1 MVEGVKLRDLKLNKF
16 LEFLFGIQSSSW
28 TEGGHW
34 SAQWVGLPSGD
45 WMLLL
50 ILAML
55 VLSVG
60 GWWLYKRD
68 AQQVPLLRR
77 TLLYTIRISIVFLVI
92 AMLLEP
98 ILVLSK
104 EEKIPSH
111 LLVLLDTSH
120 SMSLKD
126 AWKDEAKAT
135 EVSRKLGMSA
145 DTDTLRNMNR
155 IELTKKLINESF
167 LKSLSAEGTRTVHLH
182 EFSDKF
188 NPESLKLSEEWNAAG
203 NATAI
208 ASSLRQALLSYT
220 GMPLS
225 GVLLVSDGQS
235 TAGEP
240 PEEVLQMLS
249 DEGVP
254 LVTVGVGTTD
264 GPRNVAIS
272 QVEVSPVVFVQ
283 DTNQLTIHIESRG
296 MESEPAT
303 LLIEQ
308 RRNGGPWQE
317 FSREDIVLNLE
328 GSLQPRNYE
337 FSETKTG
344 KLEFRA
350 KIMDAGPEISQ
361 DDNLASAEV
370 RVIRQRL
377 NVLFIAGST
386 FPEVQFLRNTFLRDR
401 QINLSSWLM
410 AADKTYEHPG
420 DLPIRRLPVT
430 QAELNDYDCVILYDP
445 DPTQWPVNFPELL
458 SNFVTK
464 AGGGLVYIAGEM
476 QTAQMFDRQSDPS
489 LGWLNLLPVIREPG
503 LFRSQVQIRLSARSP
518 WKLDV
523 TDQGFQDPIFTF
535 SSDRQANEE
544 VLNNLPGMYWHF
556 PVTKAKPGATVLA
569 VHADPRMRNE
579 YGQEVLIAS
588 QRVGPGW
595 SIFIGFDSTY
605 RWRYLDE
612 QFFDG
617 FWARVIDRAGRS
629 KQLGGN
635 YPFRLSTP
643 QATYQPGSQAKIIAR
658 FLDES
663 QMEPGLQRLY
673 GDVERGDDQPIPLTL
688 TAGNKAGEFSAT
700 FPVPQPGTYFVRVWL
715 GDEAAGATVK
725 TATLPIKVEFPN
737 KELENPALDEAFLQT
752 MAVSTG
758 GRVYQLSEANEI
770 VDAFKI
776 KQVSRLLEQR
786 QEIWDAP
793 LFYILIF
800 GLLVTEW
807 IMRKWCRL
815 I

>member
-1 MVEGVKLRDLKLNKF
+1 LAVGDKQKEVTLNGF
-16 LEFLFGIQSSSW
+16 LEFLFGIKASTW

-34 SAQWVGLPSGD
+34 SAQWVGLPGGD
-45 WMLLL
+45 WRLLL
-50 ILAML
+50 ILGIL
-55 VLSVG
+55 VLIGG
-60 GWWLYKRD
+60 GWWLYQRD
-68 AQQVPLLRR
+68 AQQVPFVRR
-77 TLLYTIRISIVFLVI
+77 CLLYTIRISIVLLVI

-111 LLVLLDTSH
+111 LLVLLDNSL

-126 AWKDEAKAT
+126 AWKDEDKANK
-135 EVSRKLGMSA
+135 VSRNLGMSA
-145 DTDTLRNMNR
+145 DTAALRQMNR
-155 IELTKKLINESF
+155 MQLAQKLVNEPFLKKL
-167 LKSLSAEGTRTVHLH
+167 SADGARTVHLH
-182 EFSDKF
+182 SFSDKF
-188 NPESLKLSEEWNAAG
+188 NPEALSLSEEWQPG
-203 NATAI
+203 GTGTAI
-208 ASSLRQALLSYT
+208 ASSLRQALLSYS

-225 GVLLVSDGQS
+225 GVLIVSDGQS
-235 TAGEP
+235 TAGEA

-264 GPRNVAIS
+264 GPRNVAIT
-272 QVEVSPVVFVQ
+272 ELEASPVVFVQ
-283 DTNQLTIHIESRG
+283 DPNQITVHIESRG
-296 MESEPAT
+296 MQAESAT
-303 LLIEQ
+303 LVIEQ

-317 FSREDIVLNLE
+317 FIREEIVLNLD
-328 GSLQPRNYE
+328 GALQPKTYE

-350 KIMDAGPEISQ
+350 KIVDAGPEISQ

-430 QAELNDYDCVILYDP
+430 QEEMNDYDCVILYDP
-445 DPTQWPVNFPELL
+445 DPTQWPINFPELL
-458 SNFVTK
+458 TSFVTK

-489 LGWLNLLPVIREPG
+489 LSWLNLLPVIREPG

-523 TDQGFQDPIFTF
+523 TDPGFQDPIFTF
-535 SSDRQANEE
+535 STDRQANEQI
-544 VLNNLPGMYWHF
+544 LDNLPGMFWHF

-605 RWRYLDE
+605 RWRYLDD

-617 FWARVIDRAGRS
+617 FWARVVDRAGRS

-643 QATYQPGSQAKIIAR
+643 QATYQPGGQAKIIAR

-688 TAGNKAGEFSAT
+688 TPGNKAGEFST
-700 FPVPQPGTYFVRVWL
+700 SFPVTQPGTYFVRVWL

-725 TATLPIKVEFPN
+725 AATLPINVEFPN
-737 KELENPALDEAFLQT
+737 KELENPTLDEAFLQT

-758 GRVYQLSEANEI
+758 GRVFDLSESDGI
-770 VDAFKI
+770 VNAFKI
-776 KQVSRLLEQR
+776 KQVSRLLEER

-807 IMRKWCRL
+807 ILRKWCRL

>member
-1 MVEGVKLRDLKLNKF
+1 MNKF
-16 LEFLFGIQSSSW
+16 LEILFGIESSSW
-28 TEGGHW
+28 TEGGNW
-34 SAQWVGLPSGD
+34 STEWVGLPTGD
-45 WMLLL
+45 GMLLFL
-50 ILAML
+50 IGAVIL
-55 VLSVG
+55 VAG

-68 AQQVPLLRR
+68 ARQVPLGRR
-77 TLLYTIRISIVFLVI
+77 CFLYAIRISILCLVI

-111 LLVLLDTSH
+111 LLVLLDTSP

-126 AWKDEAKAT
+126 AWKDEDNAI
-135 EVSRKLGMSA
+135 EVSQKLGLSA
-145 DTDTLRNMNR
+145 NTDALRKMDR
-155 IELTKKLINESF
+155 MQLAKKLIDES
-167 LKSLSAEGTRTVHLH
+167 LVKDLSAEGARTVHLH
-182 EFSDKF
+182 RFSDKF
-188 NPESLKLSEEWNAAG
+188 DPESLDLSEDWHTSG

-208 ASSLRQALLSYT
+208 AASLRQALLAYT

-254 LVTVGVGTTD
+254 LVSVGVGTTD

-272 QVEVSPVVFVQ
+272 ELELSPVVFVQ
-283 DTNQLTIHIESRG
+283 DTNQMTVHIESRG
-296 MESEPAT
+296 MQAESAT
-303 LLIEQ
+303 LLIEK

-317 FSREDIVLNLE
+317 FVREEIVLNLD
-328 GSLQPRNYE
+328 GQLQPLTYN
-337 FSETKTG
+337 FSETKNG

-350 KIMDAGPEISQ
+350 KLMDTGPEISE
-361 DDNLASAEV
+361 DDNMASAEV

-410 AADKTYEHPG
+410 SADKTYEHPG

-430 QAELNDYDCVILYDP
+430 QEELNDYDCVILYDP
-445 DPTQWPVNFPELL
+445 DPTQWPINFPELL
-458 SNFVTK
+458 SSFVTK

-476 QTAQMFDRQSDPS
+476 QTARMFDRQSDPS
-489 LGWLNLLPVIREPG
+489 LSWLNLLPVIREPG

-535 SSDRQANEE
+535 SEDRQANEQT
-544 VLNNLPGMYWHF
+544 LNNLPGMFWHF

-617 FWARVIDRAGRS
+617 FWARVVDRAGRS

-635 YPFRLSTP
+635 YPFRLSTV
-643 QATYQPGSQAKIIAR
+643 QATYQPGSQAKVIAR

-673 GDVERGDDQPIPLTL
+673 GEVEHGDNQPIPLTL
-688 TAGNKAGEFSAT
+688 VPTNKVGEFSAN
-700 FPVPQPGTYFVRVWL
+700 FPVSQPGTYFVRVWL
-715 GDEAAGATVK
+715 GDETAGATVK
-725 TATLPIKVEFPN
+725 AATMPIKVEFPN
-737 KELENPALDEAFLQT
+737 KELENPALNKAFLQ
-752 MAVSTG
+752 MLASSTG
-758 GRVYQLSEANEI
+758 GKSYTISSADEI
-770 VDAFKI
+770 AGAFKI
-776 KQVSRLLEQR
+776 KHVTRLLEER

-793 LFYILIF
+793 IFYILIF
-800 GLLVTEW
+800 SLLVTEW
-807 IMRKWCRL
+807 ISRKWCRL
-815 I
+815 V

>member
-1 MVEGVKLRDLKLNKF
+1 M
-16 LEFLFGIQSSSW
+16 LFGIQTSSW

-45 WMLLL
+45 RMLF
-50 ILAML
+50 L
-55 VLSVG
+55 VLGVVVLVIG
-60 GWWLYKRD
+60 GWWLYQRD
-68 AQQVPLLRR
+68 ASQIPLLRR
-77 TLLYTIRISIVFLVI
+77 CLLYGIRISLVLLVI

-111 LLVLLDTSH
+111 LLVLLDTSQ
-120 SMSLKD
+120 SMSLND
-126 AWKDEAKAT
+126 AWQDEERAM
-135 EVSRKLGMSA
+135 EVSRSLGMSA
-145 DTDTLRNMNR
+145 DVDSLRRMNR
-155 IELTKKLINESF
+155 LQLAHKLVNESF
-167 LKSLSAEGTRTVHLH
+167 LKDLSADGQRIVHLH
-182 EFSDKF
+182 GFSDKF
-188 NPESLKLSEEWNAAG
+188 DPEASSATEEWQAGG

-208 ASSLRQALLSYT
+208 ASSLRQALLSYS

-249 DEGVP
+249 DEGIP
-254 LVTVGVGTTD
+254 LISVGVGTTD
-264 GPRNVAIS
+264 GPRNVAITEL
-272 QVEVSPVVFVQ
+272 EVSPVVFVQ
-283 DTNQLTIHIESRG
+283 DANQLTVHIESRG
-296 MESEPAT
+296 MQAESAT

-317 FSREDIVLNLE
+317 FIREDLVLNLE
-328 GSLQPRNYE
+328 GQLEPRTYQ

-344 KLEFRA
+344 KVEFRA
-350 KIMDAGPEISQ
+350 KITDTGPEISQ

-401 QINLSSWLM
+401 QINLSTWLM

-430 QAELNDYDCVILYDP
+430 QEELNEYDCVILYDP
-445 DPTQWPVNFPELL
+445 DPNGWPANFPELL
-458 SNFVTK
+458 TNFVSK

-476 QTAQMFDRQSDPS
+476 QTANMFDHQSDPA
-489 LGWLNLLPVIREPG
+489 LEWLNLLPVIREPG

-523 TDQGFQDPIFTF
+523 TNQGVQDPIFSF
-535 SSDRQANEE
+535 ASDHQANDRI
-544 VLNNLPGMYWHF
+544 LKNLPGMFWHF

-605 RWRYLDE
+605 RWRYLNE
-612 QFFDG
+612 QLFDG
-617 FWARVIDRAGRS
+617 FWARVVDRAGRS

-643 QATYQPGSQAKIIAR
+643 QAQYQPGGQAKVVAR
-658 FLDES
+658 FLDEM

-673 GDVERGDDQPIPLTL
+673 GEVERGDDQPIPLTL
-688 TAGNKAGEFSAT
+688 TEGSQRGEFATT

-725 TATLPIKVEFPN
+725 AATMPITVEFPN
-737 KELENPALDEAFLQT
+737 QELQNPALDEAYLQT
-752 MAVSTG
+752 MSSSTG
-758 GRVYQLSEANEI
+758 GRVYQLSEADEI
-770 VDAFKI
+770 VNAFKI
-776 KQVSRLLEQR
+776 KQVSRFLEER
-786 QEIWDAP
+786 LEIWDAP
-793 LFYILIF
+793 IFYILIF
-800 GLLVTEW
+800 GLLITEW
-807 IMRKWCRL
+807 ILRKWCRL

>member
-1 MVEGVKLRDLKLNKF
+1 M
-16 LEFLFGIQSSSW
+16 LFGIQSSSW

-34 SAQWVGLPSGD
+34 FAQWVGLPSGD
-45 WMLLL
+45 RMLFL
-50 ILAML
+50 ILGVL
-55 VLSVG
+55 VLVIG
-60 GWWLYKRD
+60 GWWLYQRD
-68 AQQVPLLRR
+68 ARQVPLLRR
-77 TLLYTIRISIVFLVI
+77 CLLYGIRIVLVLLVI

-111 LLVLLDTSH
+111 LLVLLDTSQ
-120 SMSLKD
+120 SMSLND
-126 AWKDEAKAT
+126 AWQDEEQAMD
-135 EVSRKLGMSA
+135 VSRGLGMSSDVDA
-145 DTDTLRNMNR
+145 LRRMNR
-155 IELTKKLINESF
+155 LQLARKLVNESF
-167 LKSLSAEGTRTVHLH
+167 LKDLSADGTRTVHLH
-182 EFSDKF
+182 SFSDKF
-188 NPESLKLSEEWNAAG
+188 DPEALSVSKEWQAGG

-208 ASSLRQALLSYT
+208 ASSLRQALLSYS

-225 GVLLVSDGQS
+225 GVLLISDGQS
-235 TAGEP
+235 TSGEP

-249 DEGVP
+249 DEGIP
-254 LVTVGVGTTD
+254 LVSVGVGTTD
-264 GPRNVAIS
+264 GPRNVAITEL
-272 QVEVSPVVFVQ
+272 EVSPVVFVQ
-283 DTNQLTIHIESRG
+283 DANQLTVHIESRG
-296 MESEPAT
+296 MQAESAT

-317 FSREDIVLNLE
+317 FINEDIVLNLD
-328 GSLQPRNYE
+328 GQLQPRTYQ

-344 KLEFRA
+344 KVEFRA
-350 KIMDAGPEISQ
+350 KMIDTGPEISQ

-401 QINLSSWLM
+401 QINLSTWLM

-430 QAELNDYDCVILYDP
+430 QEELNEYDCVILYDP
-445 DPTQWPVNFPELL
+445 DPNGWPINFPELL
-458 SNFVTK
+458 TNFVTK

-476 QTAQMFDRQSDPS
+476 QTANMFDHQSDPS

-523 TDQGFQDPIFTF
+523 TDQGVQDSIFNF
-535 SSDRQANEE
+535 ASDKQANEQ
-544 VLNNLPGMYWHF
+544 LLKNLPGMFWHF
-556 PVTKAKPGATVLA
+556 PVTKAKPGATILA

-605 RWRYLDE
+605 RWRYLNE
-612 QFFDG
+612 QLFDG
-617 FWARVIDRAGRS
+617 FWARVVDRAGRS

-643 QATYQPGSQAKIIAR
+643 QAQYQPGGQAKIVAR
-658 FLDES
+658 FLDET
-663 QMEPGLQRLY
+663 QVEPGLQRLY
-673 GDVERGDDQPIPLTL
+673 GEVERGDDQPVPLTL
-688 TAGNKAGEFSAT
+688 TEGNQRGEFSTT
-700 FPVPQPGTYFVRVWL
+700 FPVTQTGTYFVRVWM

-725 TATLPIKVEFPN
+725 AATMPIKVEFPN
-737 KELENPALDEAFLQT
+737 QELENPALDEAYLQT
-752 MAVSTG
+752 MSSSTG
-758 GRVYQLSEANEI
+758 GRVYQLSEAENI
-770 VDAFKI
+770 VNAFKI
-776 KQVSRLLEQR
+776 KQVSRFLEER

-793 LFYILIF
+793 IFYILIF

-807 IMRKWCRL
+807 ILRKWCRL

>member
-1 MVEGVKLRDLKLNKF
+1 M
-16 LEFLFGIQSSSW
+16 
-28 TEGGHW
+28 
-34 SAQWVGLPSGD
+34 
-45 WMLLL
+45 
-50 ILAML
+50 
-55 VLSVG
+55 
-60 GWWLYKRD
+60 
-68 AQQVPLLRR
+68 
-77 TLLYTIRISIVFLVI
+77 
-92 AMLLEP
+92 
-98 ILVLSK
+98 
-104 EEKIPSH
+104 
-111 LLVLLDTSH
+111 
-120 SMSLKD
+120 
-126 AWKDEAKAT
+126 
-135 EVSRKLGMSA
+135 
-145 DTDTLRNMNR
+145 
-155 IELTKKLINESF
+155 
-167 LKSLSAEGTRTVHLH
+167 
-182 EFSDKF
+182 
-188 NPESLKLSEEWNAAG
+188 
-203 NATAI
+203 
-208 ASSLRQALLSYT
+208 
-220 GMPLS
+220 
-225 GVLLVSDGQS
+225 SDGQS

-272 QVEVSPVVFVQ
+272 ELEVSPVVFVQ
-283 DTNQLTIHIESRG
+283 DTNQMTVHIESRG
-296 MESEPAT
+296 MQAETAT
-303 LLIEQ
+303 LLIEK

-317 FSREDIVLNLE
+317 FVREEIVLNLE
-328 GSLQPRNYE
+328 GQLQPRTFD
-337 FSETKTG
+337 FSETKNG

-350 KIMDAGPEISQ
+350 KIIDTGPEISE

-430 QAELNDYDCVILYDP
+430 QEELNDYDCVILYDP
-445 DPTQWPVNFPELL
+445 DPTLWPINFPELL
-458 SNFVTK
+458 TSFVTK

-476 QTAQMFDRQSDPS
+476 QTARMFDRQSDPS
-489 LGWLNLLPVIREPG
+489 LSWLNLLPVIREPG

-523 TDQGFQDPIFTF
+523 TEQGFQDSIFTF
-535 SSDRQANEE
+535 SNDRQTNEQT
-544 VLNNLPGMYWHF
+544 LNNLPGMFWHF

-617 FWARVIDRAGRS
+617 FWARVVDRAGRS

-635 YPFRLSTP
+635 YPFRLSTV
-643 QATYQPGSQAKIIAR
+643 QATYQPGSQAKIMAR
-658 FLDES
+658 FLDDS
-663 QMEPGLQRLY
+663 QMEPGLQTLY
-673 GDVERGDDQPIPLTL
+673 GEVERGDDQPIPLTL
-688 TAGNKAGEFSAT
+688 SPGNKAGEFSTT
-700 FPVPQPGTYFVRVWL
+700 FPVSQPGTYFVRVWL
-715 GDEAAGATVK
+715 GDESAGATVK
-725 TATLPIKVEFPN
+725 AATLPIKVEFPN
-737 KELENPALDEAFLQT
+737 KELENPALDEAFLQM

-758 GRVYQLSEANEI
+758 GRTYQISDANEI
-770 VDAFKI
+770 PNAFKI
-776 KQVSRLLEQR
+776 KQVSRFLEER

-793 LFYILIF
+793 IFYILIF
-800 GLLVTEW
+800 GLLVAEW
-807 IMRKWCRL
+807 ILRKWCRL
-815 I
+815 L

>member
-1 MVEGVKLRDLKLNKF
+1 MNRF
-16 LEFLFGIQSSSW
+16 LEILFGVQSSSW

-34 SAQWVGLPSGD
+34 SAQWVGMPTGD

-50 ILAML
+50 IAGIL
-55 VLSVG
+55 VLVAG

-68 AQQVPLLRR
+68 AQQVPAGRR
-77 TLLYTIRISIVFLVI
+77 YLLYAIRISILLLVV

-111 LLVLLDTSH
+111 LLVLLDTSL

-126 AWKDEAKAT
+126 AWKDEEKAID
-135 EVSRKLGMSA
+135 VSQKLGMSA
-145 DTDTLRNMNR
+145 NTDALRQMNR
-155 IELTKKLINESF
+155 MQLAQKLVNEPF
-167 LKSLSAEGTRTVHLH
+167 IKDLAADGTRTVHLH
-182 EFSDKF
+182 GFSDKF
-188 NPESLKLSEEWNAAG
+188 DPESLKLSEEWKTG
-203 NATAI
+203 GTGTAI

-225 GVLLVSDGQS
+225 GVLLISDGQS

-264 GPRNVAIS
+264 GPRNAAIS
-272 QVEVSPVVFVQ
+272 QLEASPVVFVQ
-283 DTNQLTIHIESRG
+283 DTNELTVHIESRG
-296 MESEPAT
+296 MQAESAT

-317 FSREDIVLNLE
+317 FAREEIVLNLD
-328 GSLQPRNYE
+328 GQLQPKTYQ

-350 KIMDAGPEISQ
+350 KLMNTGPEISQ

-430 QAELNDYDCVILYDP
+430 QEELNDYDCVILYDP
-445 DPTQWPVNFPELL
+445 DPTQWPVNFPDLL
-458 SNFVTK
+458 TNFVTK

-489 LGWLNLLPVIREPG
+489 LSWLNLLPVIREPG

-535 SSDRQANEE
+535 SSDRQANERALE
-544 VLNNLPGMYWHF
+544 NLPGMFWHF

-605 RWRYLDE
+605 RWRYMDE

-617 FWARVIDRAGRS
+617 FWARVVDRAGRS

-643 QATYQPGSQAKIIAR
+643 QATYQPGGQAKIVAR

-663 QMEPGLQRLY
+663 QMESGLQRLY
-673 GDVERGDDQPIPLTL
+673 GEVERGDDQPIPLTL
-688 TAGNKAGEFSAT
+688 TAGNKVGDFSTT
-700 FPVPQPGTYFVRVWL
+700 FPVSQPGTYFVRVWL
-715 GDEAAGATVK
+715 GDEAAGASVK
-725 TATLPIKVEFPN
+725 AATLPIKVEFPN

-758 GRVYQLSEANEI
+758 GRVYQISEADEI
-770 VDAFKI
+770 VNAFKI
-776 KQVSRLLEQR
+776 KQVSRLLEER

-793 LFYILIF
+793 IFYILIF
-800 GLLVTEW
+800 GLLVSEW
-807 IMRKWCRL
+807 ILRKWCRL

>member
-1 MVEGVKLRDLKLNKF
+1 MNRI
-16 LEFLFGIQSSSW
+16 LEILFGIQSSSW
-28 TEGGHW
+28 AEGGHW

-45 WMLLL
+45 RMLLL
-50 ILAML
+50 IVGIA
-55 VLSVG
+55 VLLVG
-60 GWWLYKRD
+60 GWWLYQRD
-68 AQQVPLLRR
+68 ARQLPVLRR
-77 TLLYTIRISIVFLVI
+77 FLLYSIRIGLVLLVI

-98 ILVLSK
+98 VLVLSK

-111 LLVLLDTSH
+111 LLVLLDTSQ
-120 SMSLKD
+120 SMALKD
-126 AWKDEAKAT
+126 AWQDEERAM
-135 EVSRKLGMSA
+135 EVSRSLGMSS
-145 DTDTLRNMNR
+145 DVDLLRNMNR
-155 IELTKKLINESF
+155 LQLAHKLVNESF
-167 LKSLSAEGTRTVHLH
+167 LKDLSAQGSRTVHLH
-182 EFSDKF
+182 GFSDKF
-188 NPESLKLSEEWNAAG
+188 NPEALSGSEAWLAG
-203 NATAI
+203 GNNTAI
-208 ASSLRQALLSYT
+208 ASSLRQALLSYS

-225 GVLLVSDGQS
+225 GVLLISDGQS

-240 PEEVLQMLS
+240 PEEVLQLLS
-249 DEGVP
+249 DEGIP

-264 GPRNVAIS
+264 GPRNVAITEL
-272 QVEVSPVVFVQ
+272 EVSPVVFVQ
-283 DTNQLTIHIESRG
+283 DANQLTVHIESRG
-296 MESEPAT
+296 MQAESAT

-317 FSREDIVLNLE
+317 FIREDLVLNLE
-328 GSLQPRNYE
+328 GQLQPRTFQ

-350 KIMDAGPEISQ
+350 KIEDTGPEISQ

-430 QAELNDYDCVILYDP
+430 QEELNDYDCVILYDP
-445 DPTQWPVNFPELL
+445 DPTKWPINFPELL
-458 SNFVTK
+458 TNFVTK

-476 QTAQMFDRQSDPS
+476 QTANMFDHQSDPS
-489 LGWLNLLPVIREPG
+489 LSWLNLLPVIREPG

-523 TDQGFQDPIFTF
+523 TDQGVQDQIFSF
-535 SSDRQANEE
+535 AGDQQANEQI
-544 VLNNLPGMYWHF
+544 LKNLPGMFWHF
-556 PVTKAKPGATVLA
+556 PVTKAKPGATILA

-605 RWRYLDE
+605 RWRYLNE
-612 QFFDG
+612 QLFDG
-617 FWARVIDRAGRS
+617 FWARVVDRAGRS

-643 QATYQPGSQAKIIAR
+643 QAQYQPGSEAKIVAR

-673 GDVERGDDQPIPLTL
+673 GEVERGDDQPVPLTL
-688 TAGNKAGEFSAT
+688 QEGNQPGEFSAT

-725 TATLPIKVEFPN
+725 AATMPIEVEFPN
-737 KELENPALDEAFLQT
+737 QELKNPALDEAYLQT
-752 MAVSTG
+752 MSSSTG
-758 GRVYQLSEANEI
+758 GRVYQLSEADQI
-770 VDAFKI
+770 VNAFKI
-776 KQVSRLLEQR
+776 KQVSRFLEER
-786 QEIWDAP
+786 QEVWDAP
-793 LFYILIF
+793 IFYILIF
-800 GLLVTEW
+800 GLLVAEW
-807 IMRKWCRL
+807 ILRKWCRL

>member
-1 MVEGVKLRDLKLNKF
+1 MNKI
-16 LEFLFGIQSSSW
+16 LEILFGIQTSSW
-28 TEGGHW
+28 SEGGHW
-34 SAQWVGLPSGD
+34 SAQWVGLPTGD
-45 WMLLL
+45 WRLLL
-50 ILAML
+50 ILGIL
-55 VLSVG
+55 VLIAG
-60 GWWLYKRD
+60 GWWLYQRD
-68 AQQVPLLRR
+68 AQQVPLGRR
-77 TLLYTIRISIVFLVI
+77 CLLYAIRTSILLLVI

-98 ILVLSK
+98 ILVISK

-111 LLVLLDTSH
+111 LLVLLDTSP

-126 AWKDEAKAT
+126 AWKDDEKAM

-145 DTDTLRNMNR
+145 DTDSMRKMNR
-155 IELTKKLINESF
+155 IQLAQKLINESF
-167 LKSLSAEGTRTVHLH
+167 LKDLAADGTRTVHLH
-182 EFSDKF
+182 GFSDKF
-188 NPESLKLSEEWNAAG
+188 DPESLKLSGEWQTG
-203 NATAI
+203 GSATAI
-208 ASSLRQALLSYT
+208 ASSLRQALLAYT

-272 QVEVSPVVFVQ
+272 QLEVSPVVFVQ
-283 DTNQLTIHIESRG
+283 DPNQLTVHIESRG
-296 MESEPAT
+296 MQAESAT

-317 FSREDIVLNLE
+317 FVREDIVLNLE
-328 GSLQPRNYE
+328 GPLQPRTFE

-350 KIMDAGPEISQ
+350 KIMDTGPEISL
-361 DDNLASAEV
+361 DDNLAAAEV

-410 AADKTYEHPG
+410 AADKTFEHPG

-430 QAELNDYDCVILYDP
+430 QEELNDYDCVILYDP
-445 DPTQWPVNFPELL
+445 DPTLWPINFPELL
-458 SNFVTK
+458 TNFVTK

-476 QTAQMFDRQSDPS
+476 QTANMFDRQSDPS
-489 LGWLNLLPVIREPG
+489 LSWLNLLPVIREPG
-503 LFRSQVQIRLSARSP
+503 LFRSQVQIRLSARAP

-523 TDQGFQDPIFTF
+523 TDQGFQDPVFTF
-535 SSDRQANEE
+535 STDRQANEQI
-544 VLNNLPGMYWHF
+544 LNNLPGMFWHF

-617 FWARVIDRAGRS
+617 FWARVVDRAGRS

-643 QATYQPGSQAKIIAR
+643 QANYQPGGQAKVTAR

-688 TAGNKAGEFSAT
+688 IAGNKAGEFSAT
-700 FPVPQPGTYFVRVWL
+700 FPVSQPGTYFVRVWL
-715 GDEAAGATVK
+715 GDEAAGASVK
-725 TATLPIKVEFPN
+725 AATLPIKVEFPN

-758 GRVYQLSEANEI
+758 GRVYQISEAGEI
-770 VDAFKI
+770 ASAFKI
-776 KQVSRLLEQR
+776 KQVSRFLEER

-800 GLLVTEW
+800 GLLVAEW
-807 IMRKWCRL
+807 ILRKWCRL

>member
-1 MVEGVKLRDLKLNKF
+1 MNKF
-16 LEFLFGIQSSSW
+16 LEFIFGIQSSSW
-28 TEGGHW
+28 TEGGQW
-34 SAQWVGLPSGD
+34 SAQWVGLPTGD
-45 WMLLL
+45 WMLLFLLGTVVL
-50 ILAML
+50 IA
-55 VLSVG
+55 G

-68 AQQVPLLRR
+68 AQQVPLGRR
-77 TLLYTIRISIVFLVI
+77 CLLYTIRISILSLVI

-111 LLVLLDTSH
+111 LLVLLDTSL

-126 AWKDEAKAT
+126 AWKDEEKAM
-135 EVSRKLGMSA
+135 EVSQNLGMSA
-145 DTDTLRNMNR
+145 NTDAMRK
-155 IELTKKLINESF
+155 LTRMQLAQKLINEQF
-167 LKSLSAEGTRTVHLH
+167 LKELSAKGTRNVHLH
-182 EFSDKF
+182 GFSDKF
-188 NPESLKLSEEWNAAG
+188 GPTSLKLSEEWDTGG

-272 QVEVSPVVFVQ
+272 ELEVSPVVFVQ
-283 DTNQLTIHIESRG
+283 DTNQMTVHIESRG
-296 MESEPAT
+296 MQAETAT
-303 LLIEQ
+303 LLIEK

-317 FSREDIVLNLE
+317 FVREEIVLNLE
-328 GSLQPRNYE
+328 GQLQPRTFD
-337 FSETKTG
+337 FSETKNG

-350 KIMDAGPEISQ
+350 KIIDTGPEISE

-430 QAELNDYDCVILYDP
+430 QEEINDYDCVILYDP
-445 DPTQWPVNFPELL
+445 DPTLWPINFPELL
-458 SNFVTK
+458 TSFVTK

-476 QTAQMFDRQSDPS
+476 QTARMFDRQSDPS
-489 LGWLNLLPVIREPG
+489 LSWLNLLPVIREPG

-523 TDQGFQDPIFTF
+523 TEQGFQDSIFTF
-535 SSDRQANEE
+535 SNDRQTNEQT
-544 VLNNLPGMYWHF
+544 LKNLPGMFWHF

-617 FWARVIDRAGRS
+617 FWARVVDRAGRS

-635 YPFRLSTP
+635 YPFRLSTV
-643 QATYQPGSQAKIIAR
+643 QATYQPGSQAKIMAR

-663 QMEPGLQRLY
+663 QMEPGLQTLY
-673 GDVERGDDQPIPLTL
+673 GEVERGDDQPIPLTL
-688 TAGNKAGEFSAT
+688 SPGNKAGEFSTT
-700 FPVPQPGTYFVRVWL
+700 FPVSQPGTYFVRVWL
-715 GDEAAGATVK
+715 GDESAGATVK
-725 TATLPIKVEFPN
+725 A
-737 KELENPALDEAFLQT
+737 ENDYA
-752 MAVSTG
+752 AV
-758 GRVYQLSEANEI
+758 L
-770 VDAFKI
+770 VDP
-776 KQVSRLLEQR
+776 QR
-786 QEIWDAP
+786 
-793 LFYILIF
+793 Y
-800 GLLVTEW
+800 GLN
-807 IMRKWCRL
+807 
-815 I
+815 

>member
-1 MVEGVKLRDLKLNKF
+1 
-16 LEFLFGIQSSSW
+16 
-28 TEGGHW
+28 
-34 SAQWVGLPSGD
+34 
-45 WMLLL
+45 MLLL
-50 ILAML
+50 IAGIL
-55 VLSVG
+55 VLVAG

-68 AQQVPLLRR
+68 AQQVPAGRRYLLF
-77 TLLYTIRISIVFLVI
+77 TIRVSILLLVV

-111 LLVLLDTSH
+111 LLVLIDTSL

-126 AWKDEAKAT
+126 AWKNDEKAMD
-135 EVSRKLGMSA
+135 VSRKLGMSA
-145 DTDTLRNMNR
+145 NTDALRQMNR
-155 IELTKKLINESF
+155 MQLAQKLVNEPF
-167 LKSLSAEGTRTVHLH
+167 VKDLAANGTRTVHLH
-182 EFSDKF
+182 GFSDKF
-188 NPESLKLSEEWNAAG
+188 DPESLKLSEEWNTG
-203 NATAI
+203 GSGTAI

-225 GVLLVSDGQS
+225 GVLLISDGQS

-264 GPRNVAIS
+264 GPRNAAIS
-272 QVEVSPVVFVQ
+272 QLEANPVVFVQ
-283 DTNQLTIHIESRG
+283 DTNELTVHIESRG
-296 MESEPAT
+296 MESESAT

-317 FSREDIVLNLE
+317 FAREEIVLNLE
-328 GSLQPRNYE
+328 GQLQPKTYQ

-350 KIMDAGPEISQ
+350 KLIDTGPEISQ

-430 QAELNDYDCVILYDP
+430 QEELNDYDCVILYDP
-445 DPTQWPVNFPELL
+445 DPTQWPVNFPDLL
-458 SNFVTK
+458 TNFVTK

-476 QTAQMFDRQSDPS
+476 QTAQMFDRQADPS
-489 LGWLNLLPVIREPG
+489 LSWLNLLPVIREPG

-523 TDQGFQDPIFTF
+523 TDQGFQDSIFTF
-535 SSDRQANEE
+535 STDRQANEQA
-544 VLNNLPGMYWHF
+544 LKNLPGMFWHF

-617 FWARVIDRAGRS
+617 FWARVVDRAGRS

-643 QATYQPGSQAKIIAR
+643 QATYQPGGQAKIVAR

-673 GDVERGDDQPIPLTL
+673 GEVERGDDQPIPLTL
-688 TAGNKAGEFSAT
+688 TAGNKAGDFSTT
-700 FPVPQPGTYFVRVWL
+700 FPVSQPGTYFVRVWL

-725 TATLPIKVEFPN
+725 AATLPIKVEFPN

-758 GRVYQLSEANEI
+758 GRVYQISEADEI
-770 VDAFKI
+770 VNAFKI
-776 KQVSRLLEQR
+776 KQVSRLLEER

-793 LFYILIF
+793 IFYILIF
-800 GLLVTEW
+800 GLLVSEW
-807 IMRKWCRL
+807 ILRKWCRL

>member
-1 MVEGVKLRDLKLNKF
+1 MNRF
-16 LEFLFGIQSSSW
+16 LEMLFGIQSSSW

-34 SAQWVGLPSGD
+34 FAQWVGLPSGD
-45 WMLLL
+45 RMLFL
-50 ILAML
+50 ILGVL
-55 VLSVG
+55 VLVIG
-60 GWWLYKRD
+60 GWWLYQRD
-68 AQQVPLLRR
+68 ARQVPLLRR
-77 TLLYTIRISIVFLVI
+77 CLLYGIRIVLVLLVI

-111 LLVLLDTSH
+111 LLVLLDTSQ
-120 SMSLKD
+120 SMSLND
-126 AWKDEAKAT
+126 AWQDEEQAMD
-135 EVSRKLGMSA
+135 VSRGLGMSSDVDA
-145 DTDTLRNMNR
+145 LRRMNR
-155 IELTKKLINESF
+155 LQLARKLVNESF
-167 LKSLSAEGTRTVHLH
+167 LKDLSADGTRTVHLH
-182 EFSDKF
+182 SFSDKF
-188 NPESLKLSEEWNAAG
+188 DPEALSVSKEWQAGG

-208 ASSLRQALLSYT
+208 ASSLRQALLSYS

-225 GVLLVSDGQS
+225 GVLLISDGQS
-235 TAGEP
+235 TSGEP

-249 DEGVP
+249 DEGIP
-254 LVTVGVGTTD
+254 LVSVGVGTTD
-264 GPRNVAIS
+264 GPRNVAITEL
-272 QVEVSPVVFVQ
+272 EVSPVVFVQ
-283 DTNQLTIHIESRG
+283 DANQLTVHIESRG
-296 MESEPAT
+296 MQAESAT

-317 FSREDIVLNLE
+317 FINEDIVLNLD
-328 GSLQPRNYE
+328 GQLQPRTYQ

-344 KLEFRA
+344 KVEFRA
-350 KIMDAGPEISQ
+350 KMIDTGPEISQ

-401 QINLSSWLM
+401 QINLSTWLM

-430 QAELNDYDCVILYDP
+430 QEELNEYDCVILYDP
-445 DPTQWPVNFPELL
+445 DPNGWPINFPELL
-458 SNFVTK
+458 TNFVTK

-476 QTAQMFDRQSDPS
+476 QTANMFDHQSDPS

-523 TDQGFQDPIFTF
+523 TDQGVQDSIFNF
-535 SSDRQANEE
+535 ASDKQANEQ
-544 VLNNLPGMYWHF
+544 LLKNLPGMFWHF
-556 PVTKAKPGATVLA
+556 PVTKAKPGATILA

-605 RWRYLDE
+605 RWRYLNE
-612 QFFDG
+612 QLFDG
-617 FWARVIDRAGRS
+617 FWARVVDRAGRS

-643 QATYQPGSQAKIIAR
+643 QAQYQPGGQAKIVAR
-658 FLDES
+658 FLDET
-663 QMEPGLQRLY
+663 QVEPGLQRLY
-673 GDVERGDDQPIPLTL
+673 GEVERGDDQPVPLTL
-688 TAGNKAGEFSAT
+688 TEGNQRGEFSTT
-700 FPVPQPGTYFVRVWL
+700 FPVTQTGTYFVRVWM

-725 TATLPIKVEFPN
+725 AATMPIKVEFPN
-737 KELENPALDEAFLQT
+737 QELENPALDEAYLQT
-752 MAVSTG
+752 MSSSTG
-758 GRVYQLSEANEI
+758 GRVYQLSEAENI
-770 VDAFKI
+770 VNAFKI
-776 KQVSRLLEQR
+776 KQVSRFLEER

-793 LFYILIF
+793 IFYILIF

-807 IMRKWCRL
+807 ILRKWCRL

>member
-1 MVEGVKLRDLKLNKF
+1 MNRF
-16 LEFLFGIQSSSW
+16 LEMLFGIQSSSW

-45 WMLLL
+45 RMLFL
-50 ILAML
+50 ILGVL
-55 VLSVG
+55 VLVIG
-60 GWWLYKRD
+60 GWWLYQRD
-68 AQQVPLLRR
+68 ARQVPLLRR
-77 TLLYTIRISIVFLVI
+77 CMLYGIRIALVLLVI

-111 LLVLLDTSH
+111 LLVLLDTSQ
-120 SMSLKD
+120 SMSLND
-126 AWKDEAKAT
+126 AWQDEEQAMD
-135 EVSRKLGMSA
+135 VSRGLGMSSDVDA
-145 DTDTLRNMNR
+145 LRRMNR
-155 IELTKKLINESF
+155 LQLAHKLVNESF
-167 LKSLSAEGTRTVHLH
+167 LKDLSADGTRTVHLH
-182 EFSDKF
+182 SFSDKF
-188 NPESLKLSEEWNAAG
+188 DPEALSVSKEWQAGG

-208 ASSLRQALLSYT
+208 ASSLRQALLSYS

-225 GVLLVSDGQS
+225 GVLLISDGQS
-235 TAGEP
+235 TSGEP

-249 DEGVP
+249 DEGIP
-254 LVTVGVGTTD
+254 LVSVGVGTTD
-264 GPRNVAIS
+264 GPRNVAITEL
-272 QVEVSPVVFVQ
+272 EVSPVVFVQ
-283 DTNQLTIHIESRG
+283 DANQLTVHIESRG
-296 MESEPAT
+296 MQAESAT

-317 FSREDIVLNLE
+317 FINEDIVLNLD
-328 GSLQPRNYE
+328 GQLQPRTYQ

-344 KLEFRA
+344 KVEFRA
-350 KIMDAGPEISQ
+350 KMIDTGPEISQ

-401 QINLSSWLM
+401 QINLSTWLM

-430 QAELNDYDCVILYDP
+430 QEELNEYDCVILYDP
-445 DPTQWPVNFPELL
+445 DPNGWPINFPELL
-458 SNFVTK
+458 TNFVTK

-476 QTAQMFDRQSDPS
+476 QTANMFDHQSDPS

-523 TDQGFQDPIFTF
+523 TDQGVQDSIFNF
-535 SSDRQANEE
+535 ASDKQANEQ
-544 VLNNLPGMYWHF
+544 LLKNLPGMFWHF
-556 PVTKAKPGATVLA
+556 PVTKAKPGATILA

-605 RWRYLDE
+605 RWRYLNE
-612 QFFDG
+612 QLFDG
-617 FWARVIDRAGRS
+617 FWARVVDRAGRS

-643 QATYQPGSQAKIIAR
+643 QAQYQPGGQAKIVAR
-658 FLDES
+658 FLDET
-663 QMEPGLQRLY
+663 QVEPGLQRLY
-673 GDVERGDDQPIPLTL
+673 GEVERGDDQPVPLTL
-688 TAGNKAGEFSAT
+688 TEGNQRGEFSTT
-700 FPVPQPGTYFVRVWL
+700 FPVTQPGTYFVRVWM

-725 TATLPIKVEFPN
+725 AATMPIKVEFPN
-737 KELENPALDEAFLQT
+737 QELENPALDEAYLQT
-752 MAVSTG
+752 MSSSTG
-758 GRVYQLSEANEI
+758 GRVYQLSEAEKI
-770 VDAFKI
+770 VNAFKI
-776 KQVSRLLEQR
+776 KQVSRFLEER

-793 LFYILIF
+793 IFYILIF

-807 IMRKWCRL
+807 IVRKWCRL

>member
-1 MVEGVKLRDLKLNKF
+1 MNKF
-16 LEFLFGIQSSSW
+16 LEIIFGIQSSSW
-28 TEGGHW
+28 TEGGQW

-50 ILAML
+50 LLGIVVLLA
-55 VLSVG
+55 G

-68 AQQVPLLRR
+68 AQQIPLGRR
-77 TLLYTIRISIVFLVI
+77 CLLYAIRISILFLVI
-92 AMLLEP
+92 GMLLEP

-111 LLVLLDTSH
+111 LLILLDTSP

-126 AWKDEAKAT
+126 AWKDEAKAM
-135 EVSRKLGMSA
+135 EVSQKLGMSA
-145 DTDTLRNMNR
+145 NTDALRKMNR
-155 IELTKKLINESF
+155 MELVKKLIDKPF
-167 LKSLSAEGTRTVHLH
+167 LKDLSAEGTRTVHLH
-182 EFSDKF
+182 SFSDKF
-188 NPESLKLSEEWNAAG
+188 DPTSLKLSEDWNTGG

-208 ASSLRQALLSYT
+208 AGSLRQALLAYA

-272 QVEVSPVVFVQ
+272 ELEVSPVVFVQ
-283 DTNQLTIHIESRG
+283 DANQITVHIESRG
-296 MESEPAT
+296 MQAESAT
-303 LLIEQ
+303 LLIEK

-317 FSREDIVLNLE
+317 FAREEITLNLD
-328 GSLQPRNYE
+328 GQLQPRTFD
-337 FSETKTG
+337 FSESKSG

-350 KIMDAGPEISQ
+350 KIMDTGPEISE

-410 AADKTYEHPG
+410 SADKTYEHPG

-430 QAELNDYDCVILYDP
+430 QEELNDYDCVILYDP
-445 DPTQWPVNFPELL
+445 DPTLWPINFPELL
-458 SNFVTK
+458 TSFVTK

-476 QTAQMFDRQSDPS
+476 QTANMFDRQADPS
-489 LGWLNLLPVIREPG
+489 LSWLNLLPVIREPG

-523 TDQGFQDPIFTF
+523 TDQGFQDSIFTF
-535 SSDRQANEE
+535 SSDRQANEQT
-544 VLNNLPGMYWHF
+544 LKNLPGMFWHF

-617 FWARVIDRAGRS
+617 FWARVVDRAGRS

-635 YPFRLSTP
+635 YPFRLSTV
-643 QATYQPGSQAKIIAR
+643 QATYQPGSQAKVIAR

-673 GDVERGDDQPIPLTL
+673 GDVEHGDDQPIPLTL
-688 TAGNKAGEFSAT
+688 TPGNKAGEFSTT
-700 FPVPQPGTYFVRVWL
+700 FPVSRPGTYFVRVWL

-725 TATLPIKVEFPN
+725 AATIPIKVEFPN
-737 KELENPALDEAFLQT
+737 KELENPALDEAFLQM
-752 MAVSTG
+752 MADSTG
-758 GRVYQLSEANEI
+758 GRFYQISDANEI
-770 VDAFKI
+770 KNAFKI
-776 KQVSRLLEQR
+776 KEVSRFLEER
-786 QEIWDAP
+786 KEIWDAP
-793 LFYILIF
+793 IFYILIF

-807 IMRKWCRL
+807 ILRKWCRL
-815 I
+815 V

>member
-1 MVEGVKLRDLKLNKF
+1 MP
-16 LEFLFGIQSSSW
+16 
-28 TEGGHW
+28 T
-34 SAQWVGLPSGD
+34 GD
-45 WMLLL
+45 GMLLFL
-50 ILAML
+50 IGAVILIA
-55 VLSVG
+55 G

-68 AQQVPLLRR
+68 ARQVPLGRR
-77 TLLYTIRISIVFLVI
+77 CFLYVIRISILSLVI

-111 LLVLLDTSH
+111 LLVLLDTSP

-126 AWKDEAKAT
+126 AWKDEDNAI
-135 EVSRKLGMSA
+135 EVSQKLGLSA
-145 DTDTLRNMNR
+145 NTDALRKMDR
-155 IELTKKLINESF
+155 MQLAKKLIDES
-167 LKSLSAEGTRTVHLH
+167 LVKDLSAEGARTVHLH
-182 EFSDKF
+182 RFSDKF
-188 NPESLKLSEEWNAAG
+188 DPESLDLSEDWQTSG

-208 ASSLRQALLSYT
+208 AASLRQALLAYT

-225 GVLLVSDGQS
+225 GILLVSDGQS

-254 LVTVGVGTTD
+254 LVSVGVGTTD

-272 QVEVSPVVFVQ
+272 ELEVSPVVFVQ
-283 DTNQLTIHIESRG
+283 DTNQMTVHIESRG
-296 MESEPAT
+296 MQAESAT
-303 LLIEQ
+303 LLIEK

-317 FSREDIVLNLE
+317 FVREEIVLNLD
-328 GSLQPRNYE
+328 GQLQPLTYN
-337 FSETKTG
+337 FSETKNG

-350 KIMDAGPEISQ
+350 KLMDTGPEISE

-410 AADKTYEHPG
+410 SADKTYEHPG

-430 QAELNDYDCVILYDP
+430 QEELNDYDCVILYDP
-445 DPTQWPVNFPELL
+445 DPTQWPINFPELL
-458 SNFVTK
+458 SSFVTK

-476 QTAQMFDRQSDPS
+476 QTARMFDRQSDPS
-489 LGWLNLLPVIREPG
+489 LSWLNLLPVIREPG

-535 SSDRQANEE
+535 SEDRQANEQT
-544 VLNNLPGMYWHF
+544 LNNLPGMFWHF

-617 FWARVIDRAGRS
+617 FWARVVDRAGRS

-635 YPFRLSTP
+635 YPFRLSTV
-643 QATYQPGSQAKIIAR
+643 QATYQPGSQAKVIAR

-673 GDVERGDDQPIPLTL
+673 GEVEHGDDQPIPLTL
-688 TAGNKAGEFSAT
+688 APTNKVGEFSAN
-700 FPVPQPGTYFVRVWL
+700 FPVSQPGTYFVRVWL
-715 GDEAAGATVK
+715 GDETAGATVK
-725 TATLPIKVEFPN
+725 AATMPIKVEFPN
-737 KELENPALDEAFLQT
+737 KELENPALNKAFLQ
-752 MAVSTG
+752 MLASSTG
-758 GRVYQLSEANEI
+758 GKSYTMSSADEI
-770 VDAFKI
+770 AGAFKI
-776 KQVSRLLEQR
+776 KHVTRLLEER

-793 LFYILIF
+793 IFYILIF
-800 GLLVTEW
+800 SLLVTEW
-807 IMRKWCRL
+807 IFRKWCRL
-815 I
+815 V